1 MNEHL
6 PDRPDVERQPD
17 ENEAALP
24 TPGEA
29 APDEQGALKAAIGM
43 LLAQGRGGANWFFWI
58 AALSLVN
65 SAIIHLGGRTS
76 FLIGLAITQMADGLA
91 VAIGGQNPNAAN
103 LAKAI
108 AIGFDIMVAA
118 VVAGF
123 GLLSQKRYTFV
134 FGLGMFLYL
143 LDGLLFLLFQDFFS
157 AGFHAFAIFSMWRG
171 LRAYRE
177 LNNLQRSRS
186 AADTVGIISGLC
198 GREPAPQSPLPPAP
212 GFAP

>member
-6 PDRPDVERQPD
+6 PNRPDVERQPD

-76 FLIGLAITQMADGLA
+76 VLVGLAHTPK
-91 VAIGGQNPNAAN
+91 GGRPC
-103 LAKAI
+103 
-108 AIGFDIMVAA
+108 
-118 VVAGF
+118 VAGRVD
-123 GLLSQKRYTFV
+123 KP
-134 FGLGMFLYL
+134 
-143 LDGLLFLLFQDFFS
+143 
-157 AGFHAFAIFSMWRG
+157 
-171 LRAYRE
+171 
-177 LNNLQRSRS
+177 
-186 AADTVGIISGLC
+186 AAPRT
-198 GREPAPQSPLPPAP
+198 A
-212 GFAP
+212 